1 MAELIAVLVFLFL
14 ALLLGY
20 LRGVEKERGRI
31 VDAWM
36 EVEEDQTY
44 EEFYDLLN
52 NSNLAEHDNHNKPI
66 YKIKSNKMKNIMT
79 IVIIIIIVIGCT
91 LMIYKNWEN

>member
-31 VDAWM
+31 CDAF
-36 EVEEDQTY
+36 VHKEDHTY
-44 EEFYDLLN
+44 EEFYDVLN
-52 NSNLAEHDNHNKPI
+52 NSNLAEQNNHNKPI